1 MYTYNETYSERLY
14 DLKLFDCI
22 VNCFMMSR
30 STIISFQVDLENV
43 IILFPIIFIYK
54 MYILNH

>member
-1 MYTYNETYSERLY
+1 MLPRCFFFLKYDYYSFFLTGDFIMYTYNETYSERLY

-30 STIISFQVDLENV
+30 
-43 IILFPIIFIYK
+43 
-54 MYILNH
+54 